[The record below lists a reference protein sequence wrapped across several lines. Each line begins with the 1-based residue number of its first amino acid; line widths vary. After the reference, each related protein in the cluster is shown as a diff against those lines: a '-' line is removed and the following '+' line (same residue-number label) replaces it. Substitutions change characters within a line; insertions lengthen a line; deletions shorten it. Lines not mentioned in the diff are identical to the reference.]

1 MNKKFLFS
9 VLFSIGIISAIVF
22 FSGNTLDDQ
31 PIPEVNFIYS
41 NVDSMQ
47 KILIDKN
54 IVMSSPTV
62 ITDDT
67 VGQYCT
73 FFDDDGI
80 QRFVQYCVTT
90 ALVDSDGKPLGNLNM
105 GGNPISPSMA
115 LTIIEVSPDL
125 DSKRDKIDFVF
136 QTMIENLVCDCWNEQ
151 KPGGFESV
159 SSWLDAAE
167 AKYLESSQNTLK
179 SKMNGLAQKQLIL
192 EITSVGESY
201 LWTLIV
207 LK

>member
-1 MNKKFLFS
+1 MNKKFFIPIL
-9 VLFSIGIISAIVF
+9 IGIAIIPILVF
-22 FSGNTLDDQ
+22 YVDDSSDALNTPKID
-31 PIPEVNFIYS
+31 FIYS
-41 NVDSMQ
+41 DVDEIQ
-47 KILIDKN
+47 KILISEN
-54 IVMSSPTV
+54 ISMSNPNV
-62 ITDDT
+62 ISDDT

-73 FFDDDGI
+73 YFDNDNV

-90 ALVDSDGKPLGNLNM
+90 ALVDSDGEPLGNLNM

-115 LTIIEVSPDL
+115 LAILEVSPNPE
-125 DSKRDKIDFVF
+125 SKRDKIDFIF
-136 QTMIENLVCDCWNEQ
+136 QTMIENLVCDCWDEQ

-167 AKYLESSQNTLK
+167 TKYLESSQNTLK

-192 EITSVGESY
+192 EITSTDESY

>member
-1 MNKKFLFS
+1 MNKKILFS
-9 VLFSIGIISAIVF
+9 ILVSIGIIFVIVF
-22 FSGNTLDDQ
+22 FSGNVFDDQ

-47 KILIDKN
+47 KILIAKN

-90 ALVDSDGKPLGNLNM
+90 ALVDSDGEPLGNLNM

-115 LTIIEVSPDL
+115 LVMLEVSPDL
-125 DSKRDKIDFVF
+125 DSKRDKIDFIF

-159 SSWLDAAE
+159 SAWLDAAE
-167 AKYLESSQNTLK
+167 SKYSESSQTTLK
-179 SKMNGLAQKQLIL
+179 SKIDGLAQKQLIL
-192 EITSVGESY
+192 EIITIDESY

>member
-1 MNKKFLFS
+1 
-9 VLFSIGIISAIVF
+9 V
-22 FSGNTLDDQ
+22 DD
-31 PIPEVNFIYS
+31 
-41 NVDSMQ
+41 MQ

-54 IVMSSPTV
+54 ISMSSPTV

-115 LTIIEVSPDL
+115 LAIIEVSPDL
-125 DSKRDKIDFVF
+125 DSKRGKIDFVF
-136 QTMIENLVCDCWNEQ
+136 QTMIENLACDCWNEQ

-167 AKYLESSQNTLK
+167 TKYLESSQNTLK

-192 EITSVGESY
+192 EITSIDESY

>member
-1 MNKKFLFS
+1 MNKKILLAILFG
-9 VLFSIGIISAIVF
+9 IGIVSAIVF
-22 FSGNTLDDQ
+22 FSGNVSEDQ
-31 PIPEVNFIYS
+31 STPEVNFIYS

-62 ITDDT
+62 ITDNT
-67 VGQYCT
+67 IGQYCT
-73 FFDDDGI
+73 FFDNDGV

-90 ALVDSDGKPLGNLNM
+90 ALVDSDGEPLGNLNM

-115 LTIIEVSPDL
+115 LAILEVSPDL
-125 DSKRDKIDFVF
+125 GSKRDQIDFVF
-136 QTMIENLVCDCWNEQ
+136 QTMIENLVCDCWDEQ

-167 AKYLESSQNTLK
+167 SKYLESSQNTLK

>member
-1 MNKKFLFS
+1 MNMKIPL
-9 VLFSIGIISAIVF
+9 LILLGIGVVFAAVF

-31 PIPEVNFIYS
+31 SIPDVNFIYS
-41 NVDSMQ
+41 NIDSMQ
-47 KILIDKN
+47 KILIAN
-54 IVMSSPTV
+54 GIVMSSPTV
-62 ITDDT
+62 ISDDT

-73 FFDDDGI
+73 YFDNDGI
-80 QRFVQYCVTT
+80 QKFVQYCITT

-115 LTIIEVSPDL
+115 LAIIEVSPDL
-125 DSKRDKIDFVF
+125 GSKRDKIDFVF
-136 QTMIENLVCDCWNEQ
+136 QTMIENLVCDCWDEQ

-167 AKYLESSQNTLK
+167 SKYLESSQNTLK

>member
-1 MNKKFLFS
+1 MNKKIILAILFG
-9 VLFSIGIISAIVF
+9 IGIVSAIVF
-22 FSGNTLDDQ
+22 FSGNVSEDQ
-31 PIPEVNFIYS
+31 STPEMNFIYS

-62 ITDDT
+62 ITDNT
-67 VGQYCT
+67 IGQYCT
-73 FFDDDGI
+73 FFDNDGV

-90 ALVDSDGKPLGNLNM
+90 ALVDSDGEPLGNLNM

-115 LTIIEVSPDL
+115 LAILEVSPDL
-125 DSKRDKIDFVF
+125 GSKRDQIDFVF
-136 QTMIENLVCDCWNEQ
+136 QTMIENLVCDCWDEQ

-179 SKMNGLAQKQLIL
+179 SKMSGLAQKQLIL
-192 EITSVGESY
+192 EITSTDESY

>member
-1 MNKKFLFS
+1 MNMKIL
-9 VLFSIGIISAIVF
+9 LLILLRISIVFTSVF

-31 PIPEVNFIYS
+31 SIPDVNFIYS
-41 NVDSMQ
+41 NVDAMQ
-47 KILIDKN
+47 KILITND

-62 ITDDT
+62 ISDDT

-73 FFDDDGI
+73 YFDNDGI
-80 QRFVQYCVTT
+80 QKFVQYCITT
-90 ALVDSDGKPLGNLNM
+90 ALVNSDGKPLGNLNM

-115 LTIIEVSPDL
+115 LVILETPDL
-125 DSKRDKIDFVF
+125 NSKRDKIDFIF
-136 QTMIENLVCDCWNEQ
+136 QTMIENLVCDCWDEQ

-167 AKYLESSQNTLK
+167 TKYLESTQNTLK

-192 EITSVGESY
+192 EITSIDESY

>member
-1 MNKKFLFS
+1 MKIL
-9 VLFSIGIISAIVF
+9 LLILLSISIVFTSVF

-31 PIPEVNFIYS
+31 SIPDVNFIYS
-41 NVDSMQ
+41 NVDAMQ
-47 KILIDKN
+47 KILITND

-62 ITDDT
+62 ISDDT

-73 FFDDDGI
+73 YFDNDGI
-80 QRFVQYCVTT
+80 QKFVQYCITT
-90 ALVDSDGKPLGNLNM
+90 ALVNSDGKPLGNLNM

-115 LTIIEVSPDL
+115 LVILETPDL
-125 DSKRDKIDFVF
+125 NSKRDKIDFIF
-136 QTMIENLVCDCWNEQ
+136 QTMIENLVCDCWDEQ

-167 AKYLESSQNTLK
+167 TKYLESTQNTLK

-192 EITSVGESY
+192 EITSIDESY

>member
-1 MNKKFLFS
+1 MNQKILLPAVIGIGVVFAIAFFS
-9 VLFSIGIISAIVF
+9 VDVSEDPSV
-22 FSGNTLDDQ
+22 SKVD
-31 PIPEVNFIYS
+31 FIYY
-41 NVDSMQ
+41 NVDEMQ
-47 KILIDKN
+47 KILIEKN
-54 IVMSSPTV
+54 ISMSSPTV
-62 ITDDT
+62 ISDDT

-73 FFDDDGI
+73 FFDDSGV
-80 QRFVQYCVTT
+80 QKFVQYCVTT
-90 ALVDSDGKPLGNLNM
+90 ALVDSDGSPLGNLNM

-115 LTIIEVSPDL
+115 LAILETPDL
-125 DSKRDKIDFVF
+125 DSKREKIDFVF

-167 AKYLESSQNTLK
+167 AKYADSSQNTIK
-179 SKMNGLAQKQLIL
+179 SKLNGLAQKQIIL
-192 EITSVGESY
+192 EITSTDESY

>member
-1 MNKKFLFS
+1 MNKKILLAILFG
-9 VLFSIGIISAIVF
+9 IGIVSAIVF
-22 FSGNTLDDQ
+22 FSGNVSEDQ
-31 PIPEVNFIYS
+31 STPEVNFIYS

-62 ITDDT
+62 ITDNT
-67 VGQYCT
+67 IGQYCT
-73 FFDDDGI
+73 FFDNDGV

-90 ALVDSDGKPLGNLNM
+90 ALVDSDGEPLGNLNM

-115 LTIIEVSPDL
+115 LAILEVSPDL
-125 DSKRDKIDFVF
+125 GSKRDQIDFVF
-136 QTMIENLVCDCWNEQ
+136 QTMIENLVCDCWDEQ

>member
-1 MNKKFLFS
+1 MNKKILLS
-9 VLFSIGIISAIVF
+9 VLISIGVVSAIVF
-22 FSGNTLDDQ
+22 FSGDALEDQ
-31 PIPEVNFIYS
+31 SVSKVDFIYY
-41 NVDSMQ
+41 NVDEMQ
-47 KILIDKN
+47 KILIEKN
-54 IVMSSPTV
+54 ISMSNPTV
-62 ITDDT
+62 ISDDT

-73 FFDDDGI
+73 FFDDNGA
-80 QRFVQYCVTT
+80 QKFVQYCVTT
-90 ALVDSDGKPLGNLNM
+90 ALVDSDGIPLGNLNM

-115 LTIIEVSPDL
+115 LAILETPDL
-125 DSKRDKIDFVF
+125 DSKRDTIDFVF

-167 AKYLESSQNTLK
+167 AKYADSSQNTIK
-179 SKMNGLAQKQLIL
+179 SKLNGLAQKQIIL
-192 EITSVGESY
+192 EITSVDESY

>member
-1 MNKKFLFS
+1 MNMKIL
-9 VLFSIGIISAIVF
+9 LLILLSISIVFTSVF

-31 PIPEVNFIYS
+31 SIPDVNFIYS
-41 NVDSMQ
+41 NVDAMQ
-47 KILIDKN
+47 KILITND

-62 ITDDT
+62 ISDDT

-73 FFDDDGI
+73 YFDNDGI
-80 QRFVQYCVTT
+80 QKFVQYCITT
-90 ALVDSDGKPLGNLNM
+90 ALVNSDGKPLGNLNM

-115 LTIIEVSPDL
+115 LVILETPDL
-125 DSKRDKIDFVF
+125 NSKRDKIDFIF
-136 QTMIENLVCDCWNEQ
+136 QTMIENLVCDCWDEK

-167 AKYLESSQNTLK
+167 TKYLESTQNTLK

-192 EITSVGESY
+192 EITSIDESY

>member
-73 FFDDDGI
+73 FFDDDDV

-167 AKYLESSQNTLK
+167 SKYLESSQNTLK

>member
-9 VLFSIGIISAIVF
+9 VSVSIGIVSAVVF
-22 FSGNTLDDQ
+22 FSGNVFDDQ
-31 PIPEVNFIYS
+31 PIPEANFIYS
-41 NVDSMQ
+41 NVDDMQ

-54 IVMSSPTV
+54 ISMSSPTV

-115 LTIIEVSPDL
+115 LAIIEVSPDL
-125 DSKRDKIDFVF
+125 DSKRGKIDFVL
-136 QTMIENLVCDCWNEQ
+136 NYD
-151 KPGGFESV
+151 
-159 SSWLDAAE
+159 
-167 AKYLESSQNTLK
+167 
-179 SKMNGLAQKQLIL
+179 
-192 EITSVGESY
+192 
-201 LWTLIV
+201 
-207 LK
+207 

>member
-1 MNKKFLFS
+1 MNMKIL
-9 VLFSIGIISAIVF
+9 LLILLSISIVFTSVF

-31 PIPEVNFIYS
+31 SIPDVNFIYS
-41 NVDSMQ
+41 NVDAMQ
-47 KILIDKN
+47 KILITND

-62 ITDDT
+62 ISDDT

-73 FFDDDGI
+73 YFDNDGI
-80 QRFVQYCVTT
+80 QKFVQYCITT
-90 ALVDSDGKPLGNLNM
+90 ALVNSDGKPLGNLNM

-115 LTIIEVSPDL
+115 LVILETPDL
-125 DSKRDKIDFVF
+125 NSKRDKIDFIF
-136 QTMIENLVCDCWNEQ
+136 QTMIENLVCDCWDEQ

-167 AKYLESSQNTLK
+167 TKYLESTQNTLK

-192 EITSVGESY
+192 EITSIDESY

>member
-1 MNKKFLFS
+1 MNMKIL
-9 VLFSIGIISAIVF
+9 LLILLSISIVFTSVF

-31 PIPEVNFIYS
+31 SIPDVNFIYS
-41 NVDSMQ
+41 NVDAMQ
-47 KILIDKN
+47 KILITND

-62 ITDDT
+62 ISDDT

-73 FFDDDGI
+73 YFDNDGI
-80 QRFVQYCVTT
+80 QKFVQYCITT
-90 ALVDSDGKPLGNLNM
+90 ALVNSDGKPLGNLNM

-115 LTIIEVSPDL
+115 LVILETPDL
-125 DSKRDKIDFVF
+125 NSKRDKIDFIF
-136 QTMIENLVCDCWNEQ
+136 QTMIENLVCDCWDEQ
-151 KPGGFESV
+151 NPGGFESV

-167 AKYLESSQNTLK
+167 TKYLESTQNTLK

-192 EITSVGESY
+192 EITSIDESY